1 MSELKSRVKDCLYKI
16 SMDIMIAEQKIDKLK
31 DLLLTLYDKET
42 KLKYEWYYIEIG
54 DDIQSSKHFQTYVEK
69 KLKNFVTV

>member
-31 DLLLTLYDKET
+31 DLLLTLYDKEA

-69 KLKNFVTV
+69 SLKNFVIV